1 MATAKEKTKTN
12 TKAKEKTQ
20 VKVTKTPVA
29 KEEIAD
35 IVEETAKEE
44 IVAVNEEPVKLNT
57 DKEEVVTPV
66 TEPVED
72 VKVETPDTTESIEVV
87 AVTESKVETPM
98 VELIETNNT
107 PEIHPLKQTS
117 PKRVR
122 FDRAANKGK
131 KINVQFGDWNGTSVW

>member
-29 KEEIAD
+29 KEEVAD

-44 IVAVNEEPVKLNT
+44 IVAVNEEPIELNT

-107 PEIHPLKQTS
+107 PEVHPLKQTA

-131 KINVQFGDWNGTSVW
+131 KFNVQFGDWNGTSVW